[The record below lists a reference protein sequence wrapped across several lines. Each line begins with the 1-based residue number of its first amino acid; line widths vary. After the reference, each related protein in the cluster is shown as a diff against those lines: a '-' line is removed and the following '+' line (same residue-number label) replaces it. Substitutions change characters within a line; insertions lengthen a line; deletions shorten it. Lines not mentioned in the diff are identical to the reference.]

1 MNDSDVEELQRDLD
15 RLGELAVENATKIY
29 PAKSKAVCFT

>member
-15 RLGELAVENATKIY
+15 GLGELAVENAMKIN
-29 PAKSKAVCFT
+29 PGKSKALCFT